1 MKKTPTTKPRKV
13 QEMAPEYRFDYK
25 KAKPNRFAAR
35 MKDGPL
41 IVMIEPDV
49 AKIFTSAE
57 QVNKALRALISA
69 IPEKKAATSKT
80 QAR

>member
-1 MKKTPTTKPRKV
+1 MKQTPTTKSRKV
-13 QEMAPEYRFDYK
+13 QEMASEYRFDYK

-35 MKDGPL
+35 MKNEPL

-49 AKIFTSAE
+49 AKVFKSSE

-69 IPEKKAATSKT
+69 MPEKKATASK
-80 QAR
+80 